1 MSSKLSISKNIAN
14 ELGITLKDSKLLLDK
29 FLLILKKESKLKKV
43 KLSGFGTFYKHTTPN
58 RIGRNP
64 KTLESYIIKPTKKLV
79 FKASVKIKETLN
91 WLRRIL

>member
-91 WLRRIL
+91 